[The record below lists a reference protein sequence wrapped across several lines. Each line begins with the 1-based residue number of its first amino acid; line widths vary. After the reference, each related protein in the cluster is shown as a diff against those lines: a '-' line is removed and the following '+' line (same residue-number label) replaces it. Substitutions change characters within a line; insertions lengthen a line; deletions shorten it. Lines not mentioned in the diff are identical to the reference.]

1 MAPPLRRPGS
11 LLALPSWRLA
21 ALLGLALIAPAA
33 LPAGGAERRQPELR
47 RRQAGDP
54 LLATGP
60 LALRTAP
67 RQQAPALARLEAG
80 EPLELLRSWW
90 SPSGRRWLQVQT
102 AAGPAGAPRRGWLAG

>member
-1 MAPPLRRPGS
+1 MGPLQRRPG
-11 LLALPSWRLA
+11 LLSVLPSWRLA

-80 EPLELLRSWW
+80 DPLELLRSWW

-102 AAGPAGAPRRGWLAG
+102 AAGPAGSPRRGWLAG